1 MMRPISLQRYVVKIK
16 GGGAQFNQI
25 MESFKSQLRNQ
36 MKVTYGVDN
45 KALLYILWQGKD
57 HIKME
62 FVRIK

>member
-1 MMRPISLQRYVVKIK
+1 MKIK
-16 GGGAQFNQI
+16 GGGAQFNQT